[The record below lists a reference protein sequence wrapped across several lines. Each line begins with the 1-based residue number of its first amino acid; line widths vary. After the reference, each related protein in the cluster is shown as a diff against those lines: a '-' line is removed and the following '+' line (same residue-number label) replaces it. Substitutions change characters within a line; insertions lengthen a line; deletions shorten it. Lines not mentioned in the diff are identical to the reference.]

1 MNIWQVGALIF
12 AGLIDRSTVTGDDAL
27 RITNVT
33 IQMVRNGR
41 TLKIEAR
48 VSNPNGFAV
57 FDVLAAC
64 DFRDRHRQV
73 ISTSNLKITDAAQAN
88 TTRRFRDL
96 DVAEGRDAASTA
108 DCVSLE
114 AKRLP
119 D

>member
-96 DVAEGRDAASTA
+96 DVAEWPDEARTA